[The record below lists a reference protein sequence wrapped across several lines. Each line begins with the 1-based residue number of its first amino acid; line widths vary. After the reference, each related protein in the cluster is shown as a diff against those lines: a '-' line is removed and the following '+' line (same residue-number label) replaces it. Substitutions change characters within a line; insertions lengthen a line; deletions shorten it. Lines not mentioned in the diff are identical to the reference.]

1 MRNISAN
8 VRGAALMTTAM
19 AAYVSNDALMK
30 LISDEMGL
38 FQALAIRGLFT
49 IALIGLWALFRG
61 ELLAKIPR
69 QDRPALLWRII
80 GEIGATFCFLTALFN
95 MPIANATAILQALPL
110 AVTLAAAMFL
120 KEPVG
125 WRRYS
130 AIALGFIG
138 VLIIVR
144 PGSEGFNTYSIL
156 AVIAVGFIV
165 LRDLATRRLS
175 AEVPSLQ
182 VSLMTA
188 VVITVASALVSQTE
202 TWAPVEMGT
211 IAILAAASVF
221 IVFGYLFGVMTM
233 RAGEISFVAPFRY
246 MSLLWAIVLGL
257 LVFGDVPDLWTI
269 IGSIIVV
276 GTGIYTFYRERVR
289 KELATKTE

>member
-30 LISDEMGL
+30 LISDELGL

-61 ELLAKIPR
+61 ELLAKIPKS
-69 QDRPALLWRII
+69 DRPALLWRIV

-188 VVITVASALVSQTE
+188 VVITIASALVSQTE

-233 RAGEISFVAPFRY
+233 RVGEISFVAPFRY

-289 KELATKTE
+289 KELATKTK